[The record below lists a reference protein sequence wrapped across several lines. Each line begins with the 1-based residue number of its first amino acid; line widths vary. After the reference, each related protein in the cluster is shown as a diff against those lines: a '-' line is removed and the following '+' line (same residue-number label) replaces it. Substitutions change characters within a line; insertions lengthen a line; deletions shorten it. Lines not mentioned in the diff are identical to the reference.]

1 MLSPVI
7 QPLLDAYS
15 PVSLEDIDSL
25 RFMDRVDTKFVFP
38 AGQLPI
44 LIGSLQGIYRVL
56 EIGGMRAFLYN
67 TRYMDTADFLFF
79 RQHVTGRLARHKIRC
94 RSYESTGGAFLEV
107 KMKTNKN
114 RTKKWR
120 IENDFS
126 NDCSDERA
134 LQFISKHI
142 PYSLNGLQ
150 PVLINKFIRITLAGI
165 DTCERITFD
174 YDLSFSTMNGES
186 ADLPFIA
193 IAELKSE
200 GFYNQSPFIL
210 SARRIGVRPTCFS
223 KYCIGNALL
232 RDLPR
237 KNVLKPQLLLLN
249 KIENG
254 YS

>member
-1 MLSPVI
+1 MMSPVI
-7 QPLLDAYS
+7 KTLLEGFS
-15 PVSLEDIDSL
+15 SVSLGDIDSL
-25 RFMDRVDTKFVFP
+25 RYMDRMDTKFVFP
-38 AGQLPI
+38 AGQLPLI
-44 LIGSLQGIYRVL
+44 IGSLQADYRVL
-56 EIGGMRAFLYN
+56 EIEGMRSFLYN

-79 RQHVTGRLARHKIRC
+79 HQHMTGKLARHKIRC
-94 RSYESTGGAFLEV
+94 RSYESTGGAFLEI
-107 KMKTNKN
+107 KMRTNKM

-126 NDCSDERA
+126 ADCYDEKST
-134 LQFISKHI
+134 QFISKHI
-142 PYSLNGLQ
+142 PYSLPGLH
-150 PVLINKFIRITLAGI
+150 PVLINKFKRITLAGT

-174 YDLSFSTMNGES
+174 YDLSFSSMNGES

-200 GFYNQSPFIL
+200 GFYSQSPFISSL
-210 SARRIGVRPTCFS
+210 RKIGIRPTGFS

-237 KNVLKPQLLLLN
+237 KNLLKPQLLLLN